1 MTAPVTADNVLQ
13 LIAPSPRVSGSIMRG
28 PLGVALP
35 TTSYAPLTGG
45 VGGLKDLGF
54 ANDAGLRQR
63 EERTGTDVFVWGGDL
78 VGTLQE
84 RYSRTMTFTLMQ
96 FMNTDVLATAYGINN
111 VSVIPASATEGKEI
125 AVKLNPTLL
134 DTVSWVFDGF
144 YQENLVRIVLPIGRV
159 TAVGDVDLTHRT
171 YTQIECTLKAYPD
184 STKNHGYMYLNDG
197 IPTGA

>member
-13 LIAPSPRVSGSIMRG
+13 LIAPSPRVSGSILRAPIG
-28 PLGVALP
+28 TALP
-35 TTSYAPLTGG
+35 TTSYADITGG
-45 VGGLKDLGF
+45 ANGFKDLGF

-78 VGTLQE
+78 AGTLQE

-111 VSVIPASATEGKEI
+111 VSVVAATATQGKEI

-144 YQENLVRIVLPIGRV
+144 YQENLVRIVIPIGRV
-159 TAVGDVDLTHRT
+159 TQVGDVDLTHKSYAT
-171 YTQIECTLKAYPD
+171 FECTLKAYPD
-184 STKNHGYMYLNDG
+184 SEKNHGYMYLNDG
-197 IPTGA
+197 VLAP